1 MSYADL
7 EERRSRNSLLR
18 ELGIRDED
26 QYWREENAINE
37 EEERR
42 NKEKARIAEEEKKRK
57 EEEER
62 AKTKIITPTGFSSPK
77 TTSFSDLDRDDISLS
92 NAEFLISA
100 MGVPGITFLALGIDY
115 LKNAEKTTSDAG
127 IAQLLCIGA
136 WALGC
141 FSKGLS
147 LADKEKAEYGSTKT
161 SDKIERGVLN
171 TVHLSAFLALAYVT
185 ANSAMNAMN
194 NGASFE
200 KEALFVAGSCCAYQL
215 AAIGLK
221 TLKLHTR

>member
-7 EERRSRNSLLR
+7 EAKKEYALASWQHGGMSYNRYLEIVKEAN
-18 ELGIRDED
+18 D
-26 QYWREENAINE
+26 

-42 NKEKARIAEEEKKRK
+42 DKEKARIAEEEKKRK
-57 EEEER
+57 EEAER
-62 AKTKIITPTGFSSPK
+62 AKPKTITPTGFSSPK
-77 TTSFSDLDRDDISLS
+77 TTCFSDLDRDDISLS
-92 NAEFLISA
+92 GAEFLISTI
-100 MGVPGITFLALGIDY
+100 GVPGVTLFALGIDY

-141 FSKGLS
+141 FSYGLS

-185 ANSAMNAMN
+185 ANSAMYGMN
-194 NGASFE
+194 NAASFE

>member
-1 MSYADL
+1 MAYLDLKAIKEQALLGWQNGKISYNKYL
-7 EERRSRNSLLR
+7 EIVKEAN
-18 ELGIRDED
+18 D
-26 QYWREENAINE
+26 

-42 NKEKARIAEEEKKRK
+42 DKEKARIAEEEKKRK
-57 EEEER
+57 EKEER
-62 AKTKIITPTGFSSPK
+62 EKTKIITPTGFSSPK
-77 TTSFSDLDRDDISLS
+77 TPRFSDLDSDDISLS
-92 NAEFLISA
+92 RAEFLISTF
-100 MGVPGITFLALGIDY
+100 GIPGLTLLALGIDY

-141 FSKGLS
+141 FSYGLS

-194 NGASFE
+194 NVASFE